1 MKKRILFY
9 LDGWFYHFGIANKL
23 QKDYEIF
30 GIVDMPV
37 KSHTFFKNQ
46 KIVNFEK
53 LFFYDNHES
62 FPEQDRNFL
71 SSFETKYD
79 LNLSKIIFS
88 DRNLQQYNFYHKF
101 TEKEIIGLLSKE
113 CQFFDSV
120 LNEINPDLFFSYMPI
135 HHPHYLL
142 EQMCKGKNI
151 ECLIKF

>member
-79 LNLSKIIFS
+79 LNLSKMTCSI
-88 DRNLQQYNFYHKF
+88 
-101 TEKEIIGLLSKE
+101 
-113 CQFFDSV
+113 
-120 LNEINPDLFFSYMPI
+120 
-135 HHPHYLL
+135 
-142 EQMCKGKNI
+142 
-151 ECLIKF
+151 